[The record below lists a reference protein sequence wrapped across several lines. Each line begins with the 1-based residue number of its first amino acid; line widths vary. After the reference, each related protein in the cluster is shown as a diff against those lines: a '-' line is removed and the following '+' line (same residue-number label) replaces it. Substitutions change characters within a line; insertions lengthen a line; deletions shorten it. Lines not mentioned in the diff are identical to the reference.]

1 MISGEL
7 KQVDSDGFEGAFS
20 GLMLSD
26 VIQLNGHNRFTGCI
40 SIEYGNHHGLIYFRD
55 GEIIHAEDG
64 DVSGED
70 AFYSIITWPGG
81 KFQLQPKITTTSY
94 TIRQS
99 LNYLLLEAHRLMDE
113 KRAQD
118 EKMEKSKADAGTD
131 NKSSNTELF
140 QKIPGVEHA
149 LLLTRSGVPVA
160 DDSFEAEGFAAQS
173 IYLATFGNQLGGI
186 FGVGEVKSAAI
197 QSKQKHLLLFDT
209 NGQYLSVSISGG
221 RPLGAVE
228 VEIRKMMTENN

>member
-1 MISGEL
+1 MVSGEL
-7 KQVDSDGFEGAFS
+7 KKINQDGFEGAFS

-40 SIEYGNHHGLIYFRD
+40 SIEYDKHLGLIYFRD

-64 DVSGED
+64 NVSGED
-70 AFYSIITWPGG
+70 AFYSIIFWPGG

-99 LNYLLLEAHRLMDE
+99 MNYLLLEAHRLMDE
-113 KRAQD
+113 KQAKN
-118 EKMEKSKADAGTD
+118 EENNKTGESKD
-131 NKSSNTELF
+131 NKKTSVEKF
-140 QKIPGVEHA
+140 QNIAGVEHA
-149 LLLTRSGVPVA
+149 LLLNRSGVPES
-160 DDSFEAEGFAAQS
+160 DDSFEAEGFAAQA

-186 FGVGEVKSAAI
+186 FGVGNVKSAAI
-197 QSKQKHLLLFDT
+197 QSKQKHLLLFDS
-209 NGQYLSVSISGG
+209 NDQYLSISISGD

-228 VEIRKMMTENN
+228 IEIRKLMTETN